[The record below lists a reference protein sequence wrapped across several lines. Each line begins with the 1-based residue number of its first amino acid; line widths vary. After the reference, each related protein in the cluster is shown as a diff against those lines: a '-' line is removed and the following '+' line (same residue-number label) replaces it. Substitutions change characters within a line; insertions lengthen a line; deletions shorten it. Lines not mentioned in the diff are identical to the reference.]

1 MELINKFTQV
11 VTTILVLLILSTA
24 PGVAQDTGV
33 LVLAHGG
40 SQEWN
45 DAVIEATEPLK
56 ENYKVEVAFGMAN
69 YVTMHHAIKSL
80 EDQGVDRIAVVQ
92 LFISSYSPIIRQNRY
107 RLGKRDSVPNPMIPL
122 MHHIDEYKEMMG
134 IKEDSSDQASNGR
147 HQFYM
152 PENLPQISTK
162 IDIALAPALNDHPV
176 VAHILNKRIQEL
188 SSDPS
193 RETVLLVAH
202 GPNSETDNKKWI
214 DTMESLSRKIQSIQK
229 EKGTPY
235 KQIFAT
241 TVRDDASDAIFNQA
255 KANLRALVRQSG
267 QFGDVIV
274 VPLFLSSGGR
284 EQAVA
289 ERLVEF
295 VGGSRFQLIET
306 LAEQIGKI
314 VRREFG
320 VSWLRLTV
328 RKPGALSNA
337 REVGVIIERGQRG

>member
-1 MELINKFTQV
+1 MELINKFSHIV
-11 VTTILVLLILSTA
+11 PTTLVLLILSA
-24 PGVAQDTGV
+24 IPSVAQDTGV

-45 DAVIEATEPLK
+45 EAVIEATEPLK

-80 EDQGVDRIAVVQ
+80 EELGVNRIAVVQ

-107 RLGKRDSVPNPMIPL
+107 LLGKRDSLPDPKMPL
-122 MHHIDEYKEMMG
+122 MHHIDEYKQMMG
-134 IKEDSSDQASNGR
+134 IKEDSSTHASDGR
-147 HQFYM
+147 HRFYM
-152 PENLPQISTK
+152 PENLPQISTDV
-162 IDIALAPALNDHPV
+162 DIALAPPLDDHPV
-176 VAHILNKRIQEL
+176 VARILSERIQEL

-193 RETVLLVAH
+193 SETVLLVAH
-202 GPNSETDNKKWI
+202 GPNAEADNKKWI

-229 EKGTPY
+229 EKGIPY

-241 TVRDDASDAIFNQA
+241 TVRDDASDTIFNQA
-255 KANLRALVRQSG
+255 KANLRALVRQAV

-289 ERLVEF
+289 ERLEGLDFKWSGKTLLPDPLITDFLRQSVE
-295 VGGSRFQLIET
+295 E
-306 LAEQIGKI
+306 
-314 VRREFG
+314 
-320 VSWLRLTV
+320 
-328 RKPGALSNA
+328 ALSQQFQSQN
-337 REVGVIIERGQRG
+337 